1 MHRLS
6 PRCGGKCRPFSI
18 SHKRRHTVQTAFCD
32 VPKSLPRPLPM
43 LFPVPKGTI
52 HRMTAPLFPQKH
64 APRRM
69 TAFLCKKEGTI
80 HRVTTPLFPQKHAPR
95 RMTAFLRKKEGT
107 IHRVTAPLFPQKHA
121 PRRMTAFLS
130 KKEGM
135 IHRMTA
141 SFFFQKCY
149 HLVRSISHLKISYN
163 LNHESPS
170 YFLIH
175 HQQPIHS

>member
-6 PRCGGKCRPFSI
+6 LRCGGKCRPFSI
-18 SHKRRHTVQTAFCD
+18 SHKRRHTVQTAFRD
-32 VPKSLPRPLPM
+32 VPKSHPRPLPM
-43 LFPVPKGTI
+43 LFLVPKGTI
-52 HRMTAPLFPQKH
+52 HHMTAPLFPQKH

-69 TAFLCKKEGTI
+69 TVFLSKKESTI
-80 HRVTTPLFPQKHAPR
+80 HR
-95 RMTAFLRKKEGT
+95 MTAPPFS
-107 IHRVTAPLFPQKHA
+107 QKHA

-130 KKEGM
+130 KNEGT

-163 LNHESPS
+163 LNHKSLS

-175 HQQPIHS
+175 HRQSIYS

>member
-6 PRCGGKCRPFSI
+6 LRCGGKCRPFSI

-32 VPKSLPRPLPM
+32 VPKSHPRPLPM
-43 LFPVPKGTI
+43 LFLVPKGTI
-52 HRMTAPLFPQKH
+52 HRVMALLFPQKHAPRRMTAFLSKKESMIHRVTTLLFPQKH

-80 HRVTTPLFPQKHAPR
+80 HRVTATLFSQKHAPR
-95 RMTAFLRKKEGT
+95 RMTAFLCKKKGT
-107 IHRVTAPLFPQKHA
+107 IHRV
-121 PRRMTAFLS
+121 
-130 KKEGM
+130 
-135 IHRMTA
+135 TA

-149 HLVRSISHLKISYN
+149 HLVHSISHLKISYN
-163 LNHESPS
+163 LNHESPL

-175 HQQPIHS
+175 HRQPIHS

>member
-32 VPKSLPRPLPM
+32 VPKSHPRPLPM
-43 LFPVPKGTI
+43 LFLVPKSTI
-52 HRMTAPLFPQKH
+52 HRTTASLFSQKHAPRRMTAFLCKKEDTIHRVIASLFPQKH

-80 HRVTTPLFPQKHAPR
+80 HR
-95 RMTAFLRKKEGT
+95 
-107 IHRVTAPLFPQKHA
+107 
-121 PRRMTAFLS
+121 
-130 KKEGM
+130 
-135 IHRMTA
+135 MTA

-149 HLVRSISHLKISYN
+149 HLVHSISHLKISYN
-163 LNHESPS
+163 LNHKSPL

-175 HQQPIHS
+175 HRQSIHS

>member
-18 SHKRRHTVQTAFCD
+18 SHKRRHTVQTAFRD
-32 VPKSLPRPLPM
+32 VPKSYPRPLPM

-52 HRMTAPLFPQKH
+52 HRVTASLFSQKHAPRRMTAFLSKKEGTIHRVTAPPFPQKH

-69 TAFLCKKEGTI
+69 TAFLCKKESTI
-80 HRVTTPLFPQKHAPR
+80 HRV
-95 RMTAFLRKKEGT
+95 
-107 IHRVTAPLFPQKHA
+107 
-121 PRRMTAFLS
+121 
-130 KKEGM
+130 
-135 IHRMTA
+135 TA

-149 HLVRSISHLKISYN
+149 HLVHSISHLKISYN
-163 LNHESPS
+163 LNHESLS

-175 HQQPIHS
+175 YRQSIHS

>member
-32 VPKSLPRPLPM
+32 VPKSHPRPLPM
-43 LFPVPKGTI
+43 LFLVPKDTI
-52 HRMTAPLFPQKH
+52 HRMTASLFSQKH

-69 TAFLCKKEGTI
+69 TAFLCKKEDTI
-80 HRVTTPLFPQKHAPR
+80 HR
-95 RMTAFLRKKEGT
+95 MTAS
-107 IHRVTAPLFPQKHA
+107 LFPQKHA

-130 KKEGM
+130 KKEGT
-135 IHRMTA
+135 IHRVIA

-149 HLVRSISHLKISYN
+149 HLVHSISHLKISYN
-163 LNHESPS
+163 LNHESS
-170 YFLIH
+170 LYFLIH
-175 HQQPIHS
+175 H

>member
-18 SHKRRHTVQTAFCD
+18 SHKRRRTVQTAFCD
-32 VPKSLPRPLPM
+32 VPKSHPRPLPM

-52 HRMTAPLFPQKH
+52 HRVTALLFPQKH

-69 TAFLCKKEGTI
+69 TAFLS
-80 HRVTTPLFPQKHAPR
+80 R
-95 RMTAFLRKKEGT
+95 KEGT
-107 IHRVTAPLFPQKHA
+107 IHRVTAPPFPQKHTPRRMTASLFPQKHA

-130 KKEGM
+130 KKEGT

-141 SFFFQKCY
+141 PFFFQKCY
-149 HLVRSISHLKISYN
+149 HLVRSVSHLKISYN
-163 LNHESPS
+163 LNHESPL

-175 HQQPIHS
+175 H

>member
-6 PRCGGKCRPFSI
+6 LRCGGKCRPFSI
-18 SHKRRHTVQTAFCD
+18 SHKRRHTVQTAFRD

-52 HRMTAPLFPQKH
+52 HRVTALLFPQKH

-69 TAFLCKKEGTI
+69 TAFLS
-80 HRVTTPLFPQKHAPR
+80 R
-95 RMTAFLRKKEGT
+95 KEGT
-107 IHRVTAPLFPQKHA
+107 IHRVTAPPFPQKHTPRRMTASLFPQKHA

-130 KKEGM
+130 KKEGT
-135 IHRMTA
+135 IHRVTA

-149 HLVRSISHLKISYN
+149 HLVRSVSHLKISYN
-163 LNHESPS
+163 LNHESS
-170 YFLIH
+170 LYFLIH
-175 HQQPIHS
+175 H